1 MRENFKKIST
11 LYYQELSEQTFYSEN
26 DLREFAETHFSQNLK
41 LGKTARIV
49 SAETTSL
56 TTNYSFEEIFSIV
69 EDPTIK
75 NYLLETFVKRSD
87 SLALIEIQERL
98 IHDVHITNE
107 TAEILIL
114 VTETLLSSSR
124 EHIDLETA
132 KNFTDDI
139 LRDGEDD
146 CGSLNECNSDC
157 RKQFNDDMEYA
168 AGSFG
173 MGLIGIGIGSG
184 VPGVGTLVGGLIGA
198 AVGGGLYYRDYNRAA
213 TVRENYFFK
222 CDQENPCK

>member
-1 MRENFKKIST
+1 M
-11 LYYQELSEQTFYSEN
+11 
-26 DLREFAETHFSQNLK
+26 
-41 LGKTARIV
+41 
-49 SAETTSL
+49 
-56 TTNYSFEEIFSIV
+56 
-69 EDPTIK
+69 
-75 NYLLETFVKRSD
+75 KRSD

-146 CGSLNECNSDC
+146 CGSLNECNQIAESSSMTIWSM
-157 RKQFNDDMEYA
+157 Q
-168 AGSFG
+168 
-173 MGLIGIGIGSG
+173 
-184 VPGVGTLVGGLIGA
+184 
-198 AVGGGLYYRDYNRAA
+198 
-213 TVRENYFFK
+213 
-222 CDQENPCK
+222 QEALEWD